1 MGCHAATNGVHHQFG
16 NIDKQGILRRDGVS
30 TRRTPRCTHHP
41 CHHQNARCASSHDH
55 PTVRSY
61 VRALQIRQIK
71 GTPSPSVTW
80 RGRSDGVEKCPPDLN
95 PPAVR
100 QPGNHEDLNA
110 CSLSSLSSLH
120 GQPYRAGN
128 ILAPLVQACPRP
140 APTRRRRPAS

>member
-100 QPGNHEDLNA
+100 QPGNHEDLTCMFVVFPVVLA
-110 CSLSSLSSLH
+110 WPAVPGRQYSC
-120 GQPYRAGN
+120 PPRAG
-128 ILAPLVQACPRP
+128 LP
-140 APTRRRRPAS
+140 APRSY